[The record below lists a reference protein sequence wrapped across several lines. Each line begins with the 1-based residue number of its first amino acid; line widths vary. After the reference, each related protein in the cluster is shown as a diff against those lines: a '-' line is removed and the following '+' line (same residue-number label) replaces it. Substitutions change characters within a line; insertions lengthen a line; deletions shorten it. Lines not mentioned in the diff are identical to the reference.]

1 MHRPVRQKGLL
12 ALALVAGAVIPASAA
27 DIALVIDNQSSQFR
41 SGDGSFRWLGGGG
54 IRCHLPRGSRADL
67 AEAFSDAAG
76 RIDGD
81 GRLMLLWF
89 GETRASGN
97 ETWLLPEDFD
107 GSTVVDAE
115 FGAISLS
122 LLTEM
127 AAALPGRSA
136 VVLGLPAAEGDVG
149 DPGPMALRA
158 GIAAGDPPQGVLLV
172 SGAAGSV
179 VDAVTRGLLSENST
193 AAQAVA
199 RFDEGVFASGFASPD
214 FGFGAPS
221 DGIDESGEAE
231 EEIETPVVTE
241 QVSPERAVEDALAVS
256 AGAKVVHGSG
266 GMSLLRPA

>member
-12 ALALVAGAVIPASAA
+12 ALALMAVAAIPASAA
-27 DIALVIDNQSSQFR
+27 DIALVIDNQSLNSSQATAL
-41 SGDGSFRWLGGGG
+41 SDGLEAAGYDVISRD
-54 IRCHLPRGSRADL
+54 GSRADL

-89 GETRASGN
+89 GETRTSGN

-136 VVLGLPAAEGDVG
+136 VILGLPAAEGDIG
-149 DPGPMALRA
+149 DPRSHGASRRNR
-158 GIAAGDPPQGVLLV
+158 GGRSAAGR
-172 SGAAGSV
+172 S
-179 VDAVTRGLLSENST
+179 
-193 AAQAVA
+193 
-199 RFDEGVFASGFASPD
+199 SGFRGRRIGGRCGDARS
-214 FGFGAPS
+214 
-221 DGIDESGEAE
+221 
-231 EEIETPVVTE
+231 
-241 QVSPERAVEDALAVS
+241 AV
-256 AGAKVVHGSG
+256 
-266 GMSLLRPA
+266 

>member
-12 ALALVAGAVIPASAA
+12 ALALMAGAAIPASAA
-27 DIALVIDNQSSQFR
+27 DIALVIDNQALN
-41 SGDGSFRWLGGGG
+41 SGQATALSDGLEAAGYDVISRD
-54 IRCHLPRGSRADL
+54 GSRADL

-136 VVLGLPAAEGDVG
+136 VVLGLPAAEGDIG
-149 DPGPMALRA
+149 DLGPMALRA

-172 SGAAGSV
+172 SGAAGPV

-199 RFDEGVFASGFASPD
+199 RFDEGVFASWIRLS
-214 FGFGAPS
+214 
-221 DGIDESGEAE
+221 
-231 EEIETPVVTE
+231 
-241 QVSPERAVEDALAVS
+241 
-256 AGAKVVHGSG
+256 
-266 GMSLLRPA
+266 